1 MLGWGVYV
9 GGVQWLVWVI
19 QIVSLVGLN
28 VVSCVVGFTEWNYL
42 TCYSRDGPLGVD

>member
-19 QIVSLVGLN
+19 QIVSLVVGL
-28 VVSCVVGFTEWNYL
+28 TEWKYL
-42 TCYSRDGPLGVD
+42 TRNGWDGFFGMVQADLVRAA